1 MNTPEYNQKPLVEK
15 AVEEIL
21 QYIADHNMEVG
32 ERIPSE
38 NELVA
43 LLQTGRGTVREAVRF
58 LIAKGILVI
67 RRGAGTF
74 IVRKYGMESDPL
86 GFAFMQDKYKLAM
99 DLMEVRMMIEPDI
112 AAMAARYATRE
123 DIAELEYL
131 CATIEDLINSNQDHA
146 SIDIEF
152 HSKIA
157 ECSRNSVV
165 ANLVPIINSS
175 IKIFVDLTRRQLAE
189 ETIETHREI
198 CNAIKEHN
206 SIAARDAMM
215 LHLVYNRRD
224 IRSRHS
230 LMASEQSK
238 HSEHSFSEEKRVWFP
253 EYQ

>member
-1 MNTPEYNQKPLVEK
+1 MNTKEYNQKPLVEK

-21 QYIADHNMEVG
+21 QYIADHNLEVG

-58 LIAKGILVI
+58 LIAKGILTI

-74 IVRKYGMESDPL
+74 VVRKYGMESDPL
-86 GFAFMQDKYKLAM
+86 GFSFMQDQYKLAM

-112 AAMAARYATRE
+112 ASMAARYATRE
-123 DIAELEYL
+123 DVAELEYL
-131 CATIEDLINSNQDHA
+131 CATIEDLINNKQNHA
-146 SIDIEF
+146 EKDIEF

-206 SIAARDAMM
+206 SIAARDAML

-230 LMASEQSK
+230 HMTAEQSMQ
-238 HSEHSFSEEKRVWFP
+238 P
-253 EYQ
+253 ETPNEAEPMGW